1 MTFSYKTRGTC
12 SQKIDIELDGRTV
25 KDVKFHGGC
34 MGNLTGI
41 SALVKGMDIDTVID
55 RLSGIRCG
63 FKPTSCPDQLAKALC
78 EIRDNHI

>member
-25 KDVKFHGGC
+25 KDVKFYGGC

-41 SALVKGMDIDTVID
+41 SALVKDMDIDDVIN

-63 FKPTSCPDQLAKALC
+63 FKPTSCPDQLSRALT
-78 EIRDNHI
+78 EIRDNHL